1 MSFDDDLSS
10 VMGPL
15 LASLSAFWLSVSEK
29 VSSLNRK
36 NTHGKMRA
44 SQFSVTESILALTDF
59 NLLKKSRH
67 VIMHCSPSMSPK
79 TAYNPSVY

>member
-29 VSSLNRK
+29 VSSLNR
-36 NTHGKMRA
+36 TPVVR
-44 SQFSVTESILALTDF
+44 
-59 NLLKKSRH
+59 
-67 VIMHCSPSMSPK
+67 
-79 TAYNPSVY
+79 

>member
-36 NTHGKMRA
+36 NTHGKMR
-44 SQFSVTESILALTDF
+44 SQSVKCDREHLGTHGF
-59 NLLKKSRH
+59 
-67 VIMHCSPSMSPK
+67 
-79 TAYNPSVY
+79 

>member
-29 VSSLNRK
+29 VSSLNRR
-36 NTHGKMRA
+36 HGEVRG
-44 SQFSVTESILALTDF
+44 Q
-59 NLLKKSRH
+59 
-67 VIMHCSPSMSPK
+67 
-79 TAYNPSVY
+79 

>member
-29 VSSLNRK
+29 VSSLNR
-36 NTHGKMRA
+36 THMVR
-44 SQFSVTESILALTDF
+44 
-59 NLLKKSRH
+59 
-67 VIMHCSPSMSPK
+67 
-79 TAYNPSVY
+79 